1 MDYRKR
7 RSHDW
12 VPLSISTVENKVCLN
27 RFPWAFG
34 TLLGFCL
41 FVIASVTRLD
51 AAEAPRRINSEIKN
65 NETFRLA
72 GNTRPMLVLAQ
83 DNGEVSGAL
92 ALPRLALHF
101 RMTAQQQEDLD
112 QLLRQQ
118 QAPGAV
124 QYHQFLTP
132 EEYGARFGLNAA
144 DLAQV
149 WTWLESQGFSNIQA
163 ARSRTFISFSGNA
176 SQVQTAFHTAIHRYT
191 LNGETHYANASD
203 PLLPQTLEAV
213 VESIR
218 GLHDF
223 RMKPHGI
230 QKLRPRF
237 TSSISGN
244 HFLAPNDFATIYN
257 LQPLYQ
263 AGLDG
268 TGVKIAV
275 AGQSDIQLSDIRAFR
290 TAAGLSQNDPTVI
303 LAGTDP
309 GIQSSS
315 GDESESDLDVEW
327 AGAIAKNV
335 TVVFVTSPDVETSI
349 TYAIDNNVAPIL
361 SLSYGSCETA
371 YSTAESS
378 TEAAQYQQANAQ
390 GMTVIAAAGDS
401 GAADCDTSYPARR
414 GLSVDVPASFP
425 SVTGIGGTMFQEG
438 SGTYWNTGNNSYAG
452 SALSYIPEV
461 VWNDSSAT
469 NGLSASGGGAS
480 RYNAKPTWQTGTGV
494 PSDGARD
501 VPDLAFAA
509 SPDHDGIL
517 ICSDGDCVNGFRN
530 TDTTLDVIGGT
541 SAGAPSF
548 AGIVALLVQAAGA
561 QGNVNPHLYSLATRS
576 TDVFHDIT
584 SGSNSVACRVRT
596 ANCTTGTMGYAS
608 GVGYDQA
615 TGLGSVD
622 AYHLISEWTN
632 SANTVTAAAP
642 VPLRF
647 VPLTPCRVVDTRNT
661 VGAFGGPA
669 LSAATA
675 REFDLPNSMCSIPAT
690 AVAYA
695 LNITVVPGGS
705 LGYLSVWPSGQGQPV
720 VSTLNSDGR
729 IKANAAIVPA
739 GTNGGV
745 NVYATDPTHL
755 ILDITGYFVPTASS
769 SGLQF
774 FPLAPCRVADTRVGA
789 GSLGGPFLTGGQ
801 NRDFLVPTSACSV
814 PATAQAYSLN
824 LTVIPHEPL
833 TYLSAWPT
841 GQAQPSTSVLNAPT
855 GTVTANA
862 AILPAGVGGSIT
874 ANGSSDT
881 DLVIDING
889 YFAPAATG
897 GLNFYTLT
905 PCRVIDTRNPV
916 GSPPFSGTT
925 TVNVTPSGCGSPA
938 TAQAYALNA
947 TVVPSGSLQYLTLWP
962 DGQNMPVVSTL
973 NADPSMVTSN
983 LAILP
988 TTNGAVDAY
997 ATGLT
1002 YLILDISGYFAP

>member
-1 MDYRKR
+1 MYLYRFR
-7 RSHDW
+7 
-12 VPLSISTVENKVCLN
+12 
-27 RFPWAFG
+27 WACSA
-34 TLLGFCL
+34 LLGLGFFGIIPTGL
-41 FVIASVTRLD
+41 N
-51 AAEAPRRINSEIKN
+51 AAEAPRRIHNEIKDG
-65 NETFRLA
+65 EIYRLT
-72 GNTRPMLVLAQ
+72 GNTKPMLALAQ
-83 DNGEVSGAL
+83 DEGEVSSTL

-101 RMTAQQQEDLD
+101 QLTSQQQEDLD

-118 QAPGAV
+118 QTPGAA

-132 EEYGARFGLNAA
+132 EEYGVRFGLNAA
-144 DLAQV
+144 DVASV
-149 WTWLESQGFSNIQA
+149 TAWLESQGFSEIQV
-163 ARSRTFISFSGNA
+163 ARSRTFISFA
-176 SQVQTAFHTAIHRYT
+176 STAGQVQTAFHTTLHRYT

-203 PLLPQTLEAV
+203 PSLPQALEGV

-223 RMKPHGI
+223 HLKPHNI
-230 QKLRPRF
+230 QRLHPHF

-244 HFLAPNDFATIYN
+244 HFLAPDDFVTIYN

-263 AGLDG
+263 GGLDG

-290 TAAGLSQNDPTVI
+290 TAAGLSPNDPTIV

-315 GDESESDLDVEW
+315 GDEGESDLDVEW
-327 AGAIAKNV
+327 AGAIARNA
-335 TVVFVTSPDVETSI
+335 TIVFVTSADVEASI

-361 SLSYGSCETA
+361 SLSYGSCETS
-371 YSTAESS
+371 YSAAESS

-401 GAADCDTSYPARR
+401 GAADCDTSYPARH

-425 SVTGIGGTMFQEG
+425 SVTGVGGTTFQEG
-438 SGTYWNTGNNSYAG
+438 SGTYWNTGNNSYGG
-452 SALSYIPEV
+452 SALSYIAEV
-461 VWNDSSAT
+461 VWNDSSVA

-480 RYNAKPTWQTGTGV
+480 RYNAKPTWQTGAGV

-509 SPDHDGIL
+509 SPNHDGLL

-541 SAGAPSF
+541 SAGSPSF
-548 AGIVALLVQAAGA
+548 AGIVALLVQAKGA
-561 QGNVNPHLYSLATRS
+561 QGNINPNLYALAARS

-584 SGSNSVACRVRT
+584 SGNNSVACRVGST
-596 ANCTTGTMGYAS
+596 NCTTGTMGYTA

-622 AYHLISEWTN
+622 ASRLLSEWTN
-632 SANTVTAAAP
+632 SANTATGTTST
-642 VPLRF
+642 PLSF

-661 VGAFGGPA
+661 AGSFGGPA
-669 LSAATA
+669 LAAA
-675 REFDLPNSMCSIPAT
+675 AVREFDLPNSACNIPAT

-695 LNITVVPGGS
+695 LNVTVVPSGS
-705 LGYLSVWPSGQGQPV
+705 LGYLSIWPIGQGRPV

-729 IKANAAIVPA
+729 VKANAAVVPA

-755 ILDITGYFVPTASS
+755 IIDISGYFVPAASS

-774 FPLAPCRVADTRVGA
+774 FPLTPCRVADTRVGT
-789 GSLGGPFLTGGQ
+789 GSLDGPFLTGGRT
-801 NRDFLVPTSACSV
+801 RDFPVLASACNV
-814 PATAQAYSLN
+814 PASAQAYSLN
-824 LTVIPHEPL
+824 LTAIPHGPL

-841 GQAQPSTSVLNAPT
+841 GQAQPSTSVLNALT
-855 GTVTANA
+855 GSVTANA
-862 AILPAGVGGSIT
+862 VILSAGTGGSIT
-874 ANGSSDT
+874 TYGSSDT
-881 DLVIDING
+881 DLILDING

-897 GLNFYTLT
+897 GLHFYTLT
-905 PCRVIDTRNPV
+905 PCRVVDTRNPA
-916 GSPPFSGTT
+916 GSLPLSGTT
-925 TVNVTPSGCGSPA
+925 TVNVTTSGCGSPA
-938 TAQAYALNA
+938 TAQAYALNT

-962 DGQNMPVVSTL
+962 DGQSMPVVSTL
-973 NADPSMVTSN
+973 NADPNTVTSN

-988 TTNGAVDAY
+988 TTNGSVDTY
-997 ATGLT
+997 ASGLT